1 MVVRQVF
8 QRIWNAMDRLEAVM
22 AAGIYR
28 LVEMWLE
35 GVIAYA
41 SAVHGYV
48 PGSNL
53 SRNSP
58 SGDDERG
65 SRSELNK
72 DPDGMRAAIEDFGL
86 RTHGYSSNLRDSS

>member
-8 QRIWNAMDRLEAVM
+8 QRIWNAMDQLEAVM

-35 GVIAYA
+35 GLIAYA

-53 SRNSP
+53 RRNSAY
-58 SGDDERG
+58 GDDERG
-65 SRSELNK
+65 SRSEFNE
-72 DPDGMRAAIEDFGL
+72 DPDGM
-86 RTHGYSSNLRDSS
+86 